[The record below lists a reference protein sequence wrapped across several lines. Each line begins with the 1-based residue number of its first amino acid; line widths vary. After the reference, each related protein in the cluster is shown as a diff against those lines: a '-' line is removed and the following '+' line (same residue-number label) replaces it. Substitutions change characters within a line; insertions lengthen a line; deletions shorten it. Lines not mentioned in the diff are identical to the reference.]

1 MDAWIWPGD
10 WRLDLGVLGIAVAL
24 DAALPE
30 PPRRIH
36 PVVWMG
42 RLTDFLERLAP
53 QSGRLKQLV
62 AGAGIALLVPAVFA
76 AAAGWAAWGLR
87 ELHPVAY
94 LLGGGIILKTAFSVR
109 GLAVAA
115 LAVARPLEENDLGEA
130 RVRLRSLVGRDAA
143 TLTTPQVAG
152 AAVES
157 VAENATDGYA
167 APWLAFALLGFPG
180 IFAYRAV
187 NTLDSMIGY
196 RGRHEWLGKASARL
210 DDVINWAPARLTSM
224 LSLLAGWTRGLA
236 LRRGWTVL
244 TADAGKTASP
254 NAGWTISAV
263 AGLLGIT
270 LEKPGHYRLGEGM
283 AEPSPVDIRSAV
295 RLSFTIAALALALAG
310 GLVVARNL
318 VVG

>member
-1 MDAWIWPGD
+1 M
-10 WRLDLGVLGIAVAL
+10 AVAL
-24 DAALPE
+24 DAVLPE
-30 PPRRIH
+30 PPRCVH

-42 RLTDFLERLAP
+42 RLTAGLERLAP
-53 QSGRLKQLV
+53 RAGRLRQLV
-62 AGAGIALLVPAVFA
+62 AGAAIALLVPAAFA
-76 AAAGWAAWGLR
+76 VAAGWAAWGLR

-94 LLGGGIILKTAFSVR
+94 LLGGGMILKTAFSVR
-109 GLAVAA
+109 GLATAA
-115 LAVARPLEENDLGEA
+115 LNVARSLEEDDLDEA

-143 TLTTPQVAG
+143 ALASPQVAG

-167 APWLAFALLGFPG
+167 APWMAFALLGFPG
-180 IFAYRAV
+180 VFAYRAV

-210 DDVINWAPARLTSM
+210 DDAVNWAPARVTSM
-224 LSLLAGWTRGLA
+224 LSLVAGWTQGLA

-254 NAGWTISAV
+254 NAGWTMSAV
-263 AGLLGIT
+263 AGLLGVT

-283 AEPSPVDIRSAV
+283 AQPSPADVRSAV
-295 RLSFTIAALALALAG
+295 RLSFRIAGLALAVAG
-310 GLVVARNL
+310 MLVVARD
-318 VVG
+318 VVVC

>member
-1 MDAWIWPGD
+1 MDGWIWPGD

-30 PPRRIH
+30 PSRRIH

-42 RLTDFLERLAP
+42 HLTEALERLAP
-53 QSGRLKQLV
+53 RSGRLRQLV
-62 AGAGIALLVPAVFA
+62 AGAAIALLAPAAFA

-94 LLGGGIILKTAFSVR
+94 LLGGGMLLKTAFSVR
-109 GLAVAA
+109 GLATAA
-115 LAVARPLEENDLGEA
+115 LDVARPLEEGDLGEA
-130 RVRLRSLVGRDAA
+130 RVRLRSLVGRDTAA
-143 TLTTPQVAG
+143 LTPPQVAG
-152 AAVES
+152 ATVES

-210 DDVINWAPARLTSM
+210 DDALNWAPARVTSM
-224 LSLLAGWTRGLA
+224 LSLLAGWMQGLA

-263 AGLLGIT
+263 AGLLGIA

-283 AEPSPVDIRSAV
+283 PEPSPVDIRSAV

-310 GLVVARNL
+310 GLVVARDW

>member
-1 MDAWIWPGD
+1 MDGWIWPGD

-24 DAALPE
+24 DALLPE

-42 RLTDFLERLAP
+42 RLTAGLERLAP
-53 QSGRLKQLV
+53 RSGRLRQLV
-62 AGAGIALLVPAVFA
+62 AGAAIALLVPAVFA
-76 AAAGWAAWGLR
+76 VAAGSAAWGLR

-94 LLGGGIILKTAFSVR
+94 LLGGGMMLKAAFSVR
-109 GLAVAA
+109 GLATAA
-115 LAVARPLEENDLGEA
+115 LDIARPLEEDDLDEA

-143 TLTTPQVAG
+143 ALTSPQVAG

-167 APWLAFALLGFPG
+167 APWMTFALLGFPG
-180 IFAYRAV
+180 VFAYRAV

-210 DDVINWAPARLTSM
+210 DDALNWAPARVTSM
-224 LSLLAGWTRGLA
+224 LSLIAGWTHGLA

-254 NAGWTISAV
+254 NAGWTMSAV
-263 AGLLGIT
+263 AGLLGVT

-283 AEPSPVDIRSAV
+283 AQPSPVDIRVAV
-295 RLSFTIAALALALAG
+295 RLSFTMAALALAVAG
-310 GLVVARNL
+310 VLVVARDM